1 MQRASPTADND
12 YSIDDKDDNS
22 KDQDINTDNTSTNDT
37 DVTDNDSR
45 GARSTVAAV
54 TWRRREQWRW
64 QGIPIA
70 TSRYAT
76 REICYV
82 QAGAWATG
90 SGFSKRQA
98 GPKASSG
105 PHFGLAWPGFSW
117 PGLAWLLA
125 SGPSQQITTSM
136 NNPLAYSRGL
146 DSDGVAA
153 VARRSLLIV
162 LTREFNLYPSHMSQR
177 ILLTLGRTFIHHYQ
191 WGVLVQ
197 HLARLSPHATMD
209 KGING
214 CHHWLG
220 GCHAWKERCG
230 QSSPPEGGEIPSPV
244 QGPIRSEP
252 DLDFSHDCHG
262 QECYLYGPTVPTTS
276 SQAYNGYYPHPC
288 SSESQDITPSP
299 AELQPEIPIFPI
311 TMMGFS
317 PAGYPD
323 DPVTPHYPAI
333 AFETILAPWNT
344 HCTGGSSKDHLSRG
358 GYLILIAQMLSLMT
372 PLPIQSLT
380 QAKTGTRQSGT
391 SGYHLPTS
399 HPPPEKHCDLLTM
412 ASSHQAKEAPPT
424 ELSPAIRVL
433 FKAPPVLP
441 PVLSQSES
449 VIAAVAEKQHHC
461 LLCGISFTQSQISMK
476 TRNLVPIAQPSSGLE
491 GVLTCTEG
499 ISEQKHSELTFS
511 GEPPWSTRKAHV
523 LRARQYK
530 FPNNRSQV
538 VSREPPIPHAGDLR
552 EDLRAHK

>member
-54 TWRRREQWRW
+54 TGR
-64 QGIPIA
+64 GN
-70 TSRYAT
+70 SG
-76 REICYV
+76 
-82 QAGAWATG
+82 AGAWATG

-98 GPKASSG
+98 GQSLLRP
-105 PHFGLAWPGFSW
+105 PLW
-117 PGLAWLLA
+117 PGLARLFGPWPWRLLA

-136 NNPLAYSRGL
+136 MICSAITLAGL

-162 LTREFNLYPSHMSQR
+162 LTEFNLYPSHMSQR

-197 HLARLSPHATMD
+197 HLARLSPMRLWTRESMVVITGLEDGAPP
-209 KGING
+209 
-214 CHHWLG
+214 CLE
-220 GCHAWKERCG
+220 ERLWS
-230 QSSPPEGGEIPSPV
+230 SSPPEAARIPSPV
-244 QGPIRSEP
+244 QGPIRSDP

-276 SQAYNGYYPHPC
+276 SQAYNGYYPTPVVPSLRNH
-288 SSESQDITPSP
+288 PSP
-299 AELQPEIPIFPI
+299 AELQPEIPIFPNNDD
-311 TMMGFS
+311 GFF

-333 AFETILAPWNT
+333 AFETTSPPGTPIALGVARRT
-344 HCTGGSSKDHLSRG
+344 TFRG

-424 ELSPAIRVL
+424 ELSPAIRV
-433 FKAPPVLP
+433 FIKAPPVLP

-461 LLCGISFTQSQISMK
+461 LCGISFTQSQVLNRHMK
-476 TRNLVPIAQPSSGLE
+476 DKHEDKESCAHCSTFKWSE

-499 ISEQKHSELTFS
+499 TRAKHSELTFS

-538 VSREPPIPHAGDLR
+538 VSREPLFLMQAIYARIYALTSNEAAIPFPQLY
-552 EDLRAHK
+552 